1 MASQHSKL
9 KVAELKASPPT
20 LLIAPHLSPQ
30 PDPPRTPHG
39 RACERAHA
47 DEPCAEQELLKERD
61 LPVSGLKADL
71 VARLAE
77 SDAASPASAEP
88 ADQSAPITD
97 IPDADAAVETVA
109 SGGKE
114 ANEVGGMG
122 DSVPPTDGLN
132 LAVKRALED
141 EAVEEEVKRVKR
153 DEEMAEAVPP
163 AAEKDSALPPDA
175 PAPAFD
181 LKPVLGGDVP
191 NRSVIAE
198 GKVDTETLEKAAAG
212 ETALKHEEPEVQED
226 YEEEEEPPNYDDLAL
241 KEEDGGRPADLYLDT
256 INRAALDFD
265 FERLCSVTLSHNHI
279 YACLVCGKYFQGR
292 GKSTPAYAHALNED
306 HHVYINLDTRKVY
319 VLPDGY
325 EVDDASLADIK
336 YLLYPTFTP
345 QMLEK
350 IDHQTQP
357 ELDLARKEYYP
368 GFVGLNNMKHNSYM
382 NAVLQLL
389 LHVPPL
395 RDYLILQ
402 LDPSSSSARPTSE
415 LTIRL
420 GLLARK
426 LWNPHAF
433 KSQVSPHEFLQE
445 VANAS
450 GGKFKITE
458 QGDPLEFLKW
468 LLNQVHRDLGGGR
481 KPRSS
486 IVYSAFQGEVRV
498 DDQQIIKTGEFG
510 TKPKFDIDREIKSTK
525 TPFLFL
531 ALDLPPPPLFQD
543 AVETNIIPQVPISAV
558 LSKYDGSTTRE
569 DTQAGVLKRSKIT
582 RLPPFLIVYYK
593 RFLSNRFLEEKNPTI
608 VNFPLKGVDMS
619 EYVDSAE
626 TLAAHYDLTA
636 NLSLQSST
644 STGTTA
650 TSPSAEWK
658 VHVHLRNAEK
668 GKEDEGEKWFEVQ
681 DLNVREIEKGMVP
694 LAETYIQ
701 IWERRTPNGKW
712 DDFVKVDPPKSHK
725 AKAGGAPQANGKKAE
740 KPAPAAK

>member
-1 MASQHSKL
+1 MASQYSKL
-9 KVAELKASPPT
+9 KVAELK
-20 LLIAPHLSPQ
+20 
-30 PDPPRTPHG
+30 
-39 RACERAHA
+39 
-47 DEPCAEQELLKERD
+47 ELLKERD

-77 SDAASPASAEP
+77 SDAASPSPTAPVDE
-88 ADQSAPITD
+88 SAPITD
-97 IPDADAAVETVA
+97 IPDAGAAVNNVA
-109 SGGKE
+109 DGGK
-114 ANEVGGMG
+114 AVEVGAMG
-122 DSVPPTDGLN
+122 DNLPPTDGLN
-132 LAVKRALED
+132 LAAKRALED
-141 EAVEEEVKRVKR
+141 EVVEEEVKRIKR
-153 DEEMAEAVPP
+153 DEEMADAVPP
-163 AAEKDSALPPDA
+163 AAEKDSALPPSA
-175 PAPAFD
+175 PAPTFESA
-181 LKPVLGGDVP
+181 PALGGDMP
-191 NRSVIAE
+191 NRSVLAE
-198 GKVDTETLEKAAAG
+198 GKVETETPRKAAGQAG
-212 ETALKHEEPEVQED
+212 LKQEEPELQED
-226 YEEEEEPPNYDDLAL
+226 YEEEEPPNYDELAL

-345 QMLEK
+345 QILEK

-402 LDPSSSSARPTSE
+402 LDPTSSSSRPTSE
-415 LTIRL
+415 LTTRL

-510 TKPKFDIDREIKSTK
+510 TKPTFDIDREIKSTK

-701 IWERRTPNGKW
+701 IWERRTPNGNW
-712 DDFVKVDPPKSHK
+712 DDLIKVEPPKAHK
-725 AKAGGAPQANGKKAE
+725 AKVGGLAQVNGKNAE
-740 KPAPAAK
+740 KPAAPAK

>member
-1 MASQHSKL
+1 ML
-9 KVAELKASPPT
+9 
-20 LLIAPHLSPQ
+20 
-30 PDPPRTPHG
+30 R
-39 RACERAHA
+39 
-47 DEPCAEQELLKERD
+47 
-61 LPVSGLKADL
+61 
-71 VARLAE
+71 
-77 SDAASPASAEP
+77 
-88 ADQSAPITD
+88 
-97 IPDADAAVETVA
+97 PDAQI
-109 SGGKE
+109 
-114 ANEVGGMG
+114 
-122 DSVPPTDGLN
+122 
-132 LAVKRALED
+132 
-141 EAVEEEVKRVKR
+141 
-153 DEEMAEAVPP
+153 
-163 AAEKDSALPPDA
+163 
-175 PAPAFD
+175 
-181 LKPVLGGDVP
+181 
-191 NRSVIAE
+191 NRS
-198 GKVDTETLEKAAAG
+198 
-212 ETALKHEEPEVQED
+212 
-226 YEEEEEPPNYDDLAL
+226 
-241 KEEDGGRPADLYLDT
+241 
-256 INRAALDFD
+256 ALDFD

-350 IDHQTQP
+350 IDRQTKP

-395 RDYLILQ
+395 RDFLILQ
-402 LDPSSSSARPTSE
+402 LDPSTTSRPTSE
-415 LTIRL
+415 LTTRL

-486 IVYSAFQGEVRV
+486 ESRFGLSFSWAVLRGLSLIQDTVYVSQVSSIRHSKARSAWTTSRSSKLASLARSPSSTLTEVSGESHARGVRHAFSCLALRV
-498 DDQQIIKTGEFG
+498 CDLQRPLTFR
-510 TKPKFDIDREIKSTK
+510 TRACAEIKSTK

-543 AVETNIIPQVPISAV
+543 AVETNIIPQVPISTV
-558 LSKYDGSTTRE
+558 LAKYDGSTTRE

-619 EYVDSAE
+619 ECAWASSPLSFAALRASA
-626 TLAAHYDLTA
+626 
-636 NLSLQSST
+636 
-644 STGTTA
+644 G
-650 TSPSAEWK
+650 
-658 VHVHLRNAEK
+658 
-668 GKEDEGEKWFEVQ
+668 
-681 DLNVREIEKGMVP
+681 
-694 LAETYIQ
+694 
-701 IWERRTPNGKW
+701 
-712 DDFVKVDPPKSHK
+712 
-725 AKAGGAPQANGKKAE
+725 
-740 KPAPAAK
+740 

>member
-1 MASQHSKL
+1 MATQYSKL
-9 KVAELKASPPT
+9 KVAELKAT
-20 LLIAPHLSPQ
+20 Y
-30 PDPPRTPHG
+30 T
-39 RACERAHA
+39 
-47 DEPCAEQELLKERD
+47 DEHHTKQELLKERD

-77 SDAASPASAEP
+77 SDAASPATAKP
-88 ADQSAPITD
+88 ADQPAPIAD

-109 SGGKE
+109 DGGKE
-114 ANEVGGMG
+114 GNEAGGMG
-122 DSVPPTDGLN
+122 DSLPSTDGLN
-132 LAVKRALED
+132 LAAKRALED

-153 DEEMAEAVPP
+153 DEEMADAVPP
-163 AAEKDSALPPDA
+163 AAEKDSALPPPA
-175 PAPAFD
+175 PAPTFD
-181 LKPVLGGDVP
+181 SAPALGGDLP
-191 NRSVIAE
+191 NRS
-198 GKVDTETLEKAAAG
+198 
-212 ETALKHEEPEVQED
+212 
-226 YEEEEEPPNYDDLAL
+226 LAL

-402 LDPSSSSARPTSE
+402 LDPSSTSSRPTSE
-415 LTIRL
+415 LTTRL

-712 DDFVKVDPPKSHK
+712 DDLVKVDPPKSHK

>member
-1 MASQHSKL
+1 MATQYSKL
-9 KVAELKASPPT
+9 KVAELK
-20 LLIAPHLSPQ
+20 
-30 PDPPRTPHG
+30 
-39 RACERAHA
+39 
-47 DEPCAEQELLKERD
+47 ELLKERD

-71 VARLAE
+71 VARLAK

-97 IPDADAAVETVA
+97 IPDANAAVETVSDA
-109 SGGKE
+109 GKE
-114 ANEVGGMG
+114 ATEVGGMA
-122 DSVPPTDGLN
+122 DTLPSTDGLN
-132 LAVKRALED
+132 LAAKRALED
-141 EAVEEEVKRVKR
+141 EDVEEEVKRIKR

-163 AAEKDSALPPDA
+163 AAEKDSALPPPTPAPTFDSA
-175 PAPAFD
+175 PA
-181 LKPVLGGDVP
+181 LGGDVP

-198 GKVDTETLEKAAAG
+198 GKVEPETLEKAAVG
-212 ETALKHEEPEVQED
+212 EAEPKKEEPDVQED
-226 YEEEEEPPNYDDLAL
+226 YEEEPPNYDELAL

-306 HHVYINLDTRKVY
+306 HHVYINLDTRRVY

-402 LDPSSSSARPTSE
+402 LDPSSSSSRPTSE
-415 LTIRL
+415 LTTRL

-681 DLNVREIEKGMVP
+681 DLNVGEIEEGMVP

-712 DDFVKVDPPKSHK
+712 DDFVQVDPPKSHK
-725 AKAGGAPQANGKKAE
+725 SKAGGAPQANVKKSE
-740 KPAPAAK
+740 KPAPPAK

>member
-1 MASQHSKL
+1 MATQYSKL
-9 KVAELKASPPT
+9 KVAELK
-20 LLIAPHLSPQ
+20 
-30 PDPPRTPHG
+30 
-39 RACERAHA
+39 
-47 DEPCAEQELLKERD
+47 ELLKERD

-77 SDAASPASAEP
+77 SDAASPATAKP
-88 ADQSAPITD
+88 ADQPAPIAD

-109 SGGKE
+109 DGGKE
-114 ANEVGGMG
+114 GNEAGGMG
-122 DSVPPTDGLN
+122 DSLPSTDGLN
-132 LAVKRALED
+132 LAAKRALED

-153 DEEMAEAVPP
+153 DEEMADAVPP
-163 AAEKDSALPPDA
+163 AAEKDSALPPPA
-175 PAPAFD
+175 PAPTFD
-181 LKPVLGGDVP
+181 SAPALGGDLP

-198 GKVDTETLEKAAAG
+198 GKVETETLEKAAAG
-212 ETALKHEEPEVQED
+212 EAEPKQEEPEVQDD
-226 YEEEEEPPNYDDLAL
+226 YEEEEPPNYDELAL

-402 LDPSSSSARPTSE
+402 LDPSSTSSRPTSE
-415 LTIRL
+415 LTTRL

-712 DDFVKVDPPKSHK
+712 DDLVKVDPPKSHK